1 MNTIKFLHSYWA
13 YLVLLVVILA
23 TVNSIIG
30 MVTKKEFGA
39 KDFRIALFALIVTHI
54 QLLIGIVLYIF
65 ANNFGEIDMGEI
77 MKSASLR
84 LKNVEHPLLMV
95 IAITLLTIGY
105 SKHKNKRTSSAKF
118 KTLAIPYTLAL
129 VAMLA
134 MIPWK
139 SWLGL

>member
-1 MNTIKFLHSYWA
+1 MGTIKFLHSYWA
-13 YLVLLVVILA
+13 YLVLLVVVLA
-23 TVNSIIG
+23 TINSIIG
-30 MVTKKEFGA
+30 MLTKKEFGA

-54 QLLIGIVLYIF
+54 QLLIGIVLYVF
-65 ANNFGEIDMGEI
+65 ANNFGDVEVGEI
-77 MKSASLR
+77 MKNATLR

-95 IAITLLTIGY
+95 IAIALLTIGY

-118 KTLAIPYTLAL
+118 KTLAIPYALAL

-139 SWLGL
+139 IWLG

>member
-1 MNTIKFLHSYWA
+1 MSTIKFLHSYWA
-13 YLVLLVVILA
+13 YLVLLIVILA
-23 TVNSIIG
+23 TINSIIG

-54 QLLIGIVLYIF
+54 QLLIGIVLYVF
-65 ANNFGEIDMGEI
+65 VNNFGDVEMGEI
-77 MKSASLR
+77 MKNASLR
-84 LKNVEHPLLMV
+84 LRNVEHPLLMV
-95 IAITLLTIGY
+95 IAIALLTIGY

-139 SWLGL
+139 AWLGL

>member
-1 MNTIKFLHSYWA
+1 
-13 YLVLLVVILA
+13 VILA
-23 TVNSIIG
+23 TINSIIG
-30 MVTKKEFGA
+30 MMTKKEFGA

-54 QLLIGIVLYIF
+54 QLLIGIVLF
-65 ANNFGEIDMGEI
+65 VVANNFGEIEMGEI
-77 MKSASLR
+77 MKNASLR
-84 LKNVEHPLLMV
+84 LRNVEHPLLMV

-139 SWLGL
+139 AWLG

>member
-1 MNTIKFLHSYWA
+1 MGTIKFLHSYWA
-13 YLVLLVVILA
+13 YLVLLVVVLA

-30 MVTKKEFGA
+30 MLTKKEFGA

-54 QLLIGIVLYIF
+54 QLLIGIVLYVF
-65 ANNFGEIDMGEI
+65 ANNFGDVEVGEI
-77 MKSASLR
+77 MKNATLR

-95 IAITLLTIGY
+95 IAIALLTIGY

-118 KTLAIPYTLAL
+118 KTLAIPYALAL

-139 SWLGL
+139 IWLG